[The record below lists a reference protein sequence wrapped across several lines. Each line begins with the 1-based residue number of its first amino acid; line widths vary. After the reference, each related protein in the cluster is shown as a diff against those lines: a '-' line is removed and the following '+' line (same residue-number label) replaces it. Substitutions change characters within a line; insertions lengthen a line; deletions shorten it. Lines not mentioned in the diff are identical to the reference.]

1 MESDRLKEKIRRMAE
16 ALGFSAI
23 GFARFERVPGERL
36 KTWLNK
42 GYQGKMAYLE
52 RNIEKRLDPSR
63 ILADVRTIICV
74 RMDYCH
80 HSSQNASD
88 DTEGVVSQY
97 AAGEDYHFVMEK
109 RLKELLSR
117 IQDVSP
123 STIGKAYVDT
133 GPVLEKYWAAKG
145 GLGWIGKHTNLIA
158 KKAGSWFFL
167 GEVLVDAE
175 IEPDQPMADFCG
187 SCTRCIEACP
197 TQAIVE
203 PYLLDGRRCISY
215 LNIELR
221 EDIPVQLRPLLGNLI
236 FGCDICQD
244 VCPWNKE
251 PAVSSYMGF
260 GSASRVVDLKKMA
273 RLTPD
278 EFNEVFRRTPVKR
291 AKWRG
296 FLRNVAV
303 AMGNSGDD
311 GVIPEL
317 TLLLQCGDEMVER
330 HAAWALQQSGT
341 EKARAALE
349 DAGKVDVGAVERR
362 R

>member
-1 MESDRLKEKIRRMAE
+1 MESVGLKETIRREAE
-16 ALGFSAI
+16 ALGFSAV
-23 GFARFERVPGERL
+23 GFARFERVSSERL

-74 RMDYCH
+74 RMDYFRR
-80 HSSQNASD
+80 SSQITLDSPS
-88 DTEGVVSQY
+88 GMISRY
-97 AAGEDYHFVMEK
+97 AAGEDYHFVMER
-109 RLKELLSR
+109 RLKELLCR
-117 IQDVSP
+117 LQKVSP
-123 STIGKAYVDT
+123 ATIGKAYVDT
-133 GPVLEKYWAAKG
+133 GPVLEKYWAAKA
-145 GLGWIGKHTNLIA
+145 GLGWLGKHTNLIA
-158 KKAGSWFFL
+158 KKSGSWFFL

-187 SCTRCIEACP
+187 SCNRCIEACP

-203 PYLLDGRRCISY
+203 PYLLDSSRCISY

-221 EDIPVQLRPLLGNLI
+221 EDIPVQLRPPVGNLV

-244 VCPWNKE
+244 VCPWNRE
-251 PAVSSYMGF
+251 PAFSSHAGF
-260 GSASRVVDLKKMA
+260 GSASRVVDLRQLA

-278 EFNEVFRRTPVKR
+278 EFSEVFRRTPVKR

-296 FLRNVAV
+296 LLRNVAV
-303 AMGNSGDD
+303 ALGNCGDD

-317 TLLLQCGDEMVER
+317 TLLLHCGEKMVER
-330 HAAWALQQSGT
+330 HAAWALRQIGT
-341 EKARAALE
+341 EKAL
-349 DAGKVDVGAVERR
+349 AVLQDSGES
-362 R
+362 